1 MNAVEVPDVAR
12 AAGLSLAVDGSEIVL
27 KSVGPPP
34 PAILNLLRIHKA
46 EIVSAITAVNTGGR
60 AIGAAEVAAH
70 ETCGSA
76 AIGPLPVCCDCALPI
91 AERLE
96 TWWGSERCHRA
107 CGEAAWRRETR
118 NWPSYS

>member
-34 PAILNLLRIHKA
+34 PAILNLLRVHKA

-60 AIGAAEVAAH
+60 AIGAAKVAAH
-70 ETCGSA
+70 
-76 AIGPLPVCCDCALPI
+76 
-91 AERLE
+91 
-96 TWWGSERCHRA
+96 
-107 CGEAAWRRETR
+107 
-118 NWPSYS
+118 